1 MTKKRMQGLALG
13 AVIVAVVLAVLLR
26 GDGDQP
32 ELSGEVGP
40 ESPRK
45 GGVLRVG
52 VVTPSSLDPARAR
65 TVDELF
71 VADQLFDSLTAY
83 DGRTLEPGPGA
94 AARWQASPDQL
105 HWEFFLQPQGSF
117 ANGRPV
123 TSGDVKYSL
132 ERIVRRETGSSVADL
147 LEPLRGYRAFNQGE
161 APELAGV
168 TTPAPDV
175 VAIDLDHPLGELP
188 ALLGSPAFAIVPRE
202 AVEAPDPPFAELPV
216 GNGPFQVRTRGPE
229 AISLV
234 PAPGATGAAVLVEG
248 IEVVLFDD
256 VTSSYQAFTGK
267 KLDWSQVPAEQ
278 VDAAA
283 QRYGRSGYQPYLAE
297 LFYAFNF
304 KSPKFADPRF
314 REAIVRAIDRRAIVS
329 AVYGG
334 TVRPS
339 DGLVVA
345 GVPGHQADPCGER
358 CAYDVSRATAL
369 VAEVFAGAP
378 APEVA
383 IDYDDDKTQEA
394 VAKAIQANLAQ
405 VGIPAVLRPRPLK
418 EYQEFA
424 VTGNQELFRLGWI
437 AAYPSPDAFLPPL
450 FSTGSSSN
458 LTGLSAP
465 AVDEHLRAARAE
477 PDWARRL
484 DLYQAAER
492 AIMEQMPVVP
502 LAQFEIHSVVAPR
515 VRDLVLTTAGTFDG
529 SRVWL
534 RD

>member
-1 MTKKRMQGLALG
+1 MTKRRAQALALA
-13 AVIVAVVLAVLLR
+13 AVIVAVAVAVLMR

-40 ESPRK
+40 ESRRK
-45 GGVLRVG
+45 GGVLRLG
-52 VVTPSSLDPARAR
+52 VVAPSSLDPARAR
-65 TVDELF
+65 TVDELL
-71 VADQLFDSLTAY
+71 VAEQLFDSLTAY
-83 DGRTLEPGPGA
+83 DPRTLEPVPGA

-105 HWEFFLQPQGSF
+105 HWEFFLKPQGAF
-117 ANGRPV
+117 ANGRAV
-123 TSGDVKYSL
+123 TSADVKYSL
-132 ERIVRRETGSSVADL
+132 ERIVRKETGSSVSDL
-147 LEPLRGYRAFNQGE
+147 LEPVRGYKAFNQGE

-175 VAIDLDHPLGELP
+175 VAIDLDHPLAELP

-202 AVEAPDPPFAELPV
+202 AVEAPDPAFGEHPV
-216 GNGPFQVRTRGPE
+216 GNGPFQIRARSPDT
-229 AISLV
+229 ISLV
-234 PAPGATGAAVLVEG
+234 PAPGASGADILVEG
-248 IEVVLFDD
+248 VEVVLFDD
-256 VTSSYQAFTGK
+256 VTSSYEAFTRK
-267 KLDWSQVPAEQ
+267 ELDWSQVPPEH

-297 LFYAFNF
+297 LFYAFNV

-314 REAIVRAIDRRAIVS
+314 REAIVQAIDRRAIVS

-334 TVRPS
+334 TVRVS

-345 GVPGHQADPCGER
+345 GVPGHQPDPCGGR
-358 CAYDVSRATAL
+358 CAYDPNRATAL
-369 VAEVFAGAP
+369 LAEVFAGAP
-378 APEVA
+378 VPE
-383 IDYDDDKTQEA
+383 IGLDYDDDKTQEA

-405 VGIPAVLRPRPLK
+405 AGIPAVLRPRPLK

-465 AVDEHLRAARAE
+465 AVDENLRAARAE
-477 PDWARRL
+477 PDGPRRL
-484 DLYQAAER
+484 GLYQAAER
-492 AIMEQMPVVP
+492 AIFEQVPVVP

-515 VRDLVLTTAGTFDG
+515 VRDLVLSTAGTFDG